1 MKKFKSII
9 RMVLA
14 VISAGLFL
22 WFLLPMA
29 KRIIC
34 VGNVV
39 GVLFTAFVF
48 CRCVFYKYF
57 QKLKEKW
64 LMGGFKMVLY
74 RIIQVCIALFLVY
87 GVVISGLMAFF
98 TLQKPEPNSTIITL
112 GAMVRPDGSPSGS
125 LNRRV
130 QACYEYLVENENS
143 KAVLSGGQGSNE
155 PMSEAQCMYDI
166 LVKKGIS
173 KDRLFIEDKSTN
185 TDSNLINSY
194 KIIEKNNL
202 SENIAIATDGYHQ
215 LRARIIANRQGKS
228 GKVGAVNAKPIRSV
242 IVTYW
247 VREWF
252 AIPVELLK

>member
-9 RMVLA
+9 RIVLA

-130 QACYEYLVENENS
+130 QACYDYPVENDNS
-143 KAVLSGGQGSNE
+143 KPVLSGGQGSNE
-155 PMSEAQCMYDI
+155 PMSEAQCMYDT

-215 LRARIIANRQGKS
+215 LRARIIANRQGKC
-228 GKVGAVNAKPIRSV
+228 GKVGAVNAKPIKSV

>member
-1 MKKFKSII
+1 MKIFKKII
-9 RMVLA
+9 RIVLA
-14 VISAGLFL
+14 IVSLGLLL
-22 WFLLPMA
+22 WFLLPVA
-29 KRIIC
+29 KGIVCI
-34 VGNVV
+34 GNIV
-39 GVLFTAFVF
+39 GVIFTAFVF
-48 CRCVFYKYF
+48 CRCVFARYF
-57 QKLKEKW
+57 QKLKEKC
-64 LMGGFKMVLY
+64 LTGGFKMVLY
-74 RIIQVCIALFLVY
+74 RIIQVCIALFVVY

-130 QACYEYLVENENS
+130 NACYDYLVENENS
-143 KAVLSGGQGSNE
+143 KAVLSGGKGDNE
-155 PMSEAQCMYDI
+155 PISEAKCMYDI

-173 KDRLFIEDKSTN
+173 KDRLYMEDKSTN

-194 KIIEKNNL
+194 KIIEENNL

-228 GKVGAVNAKPIRSV
+228 GKVGAVNSKSPMSV
-242 IVTYW
+242 LVTYW

>member
-1 MKKFKSII
+1 
-9 RMVLA
+9 
-14 VISAGLFL
+14 
-22 WFLLPMA
+22 
-29 KRIIC
+29 
-34 VGNVV
+34 
-39 GVLFTAFVF
+39 
-48 CRCVFYKYF
+48 
-57 QKLKEKW
+57 
-64 LMGGFKMVLY
+64 
-74 RIIQVCIALFLVY
+74 
-87 GVVISGLMAFF
+87 
-98 TLQKPEPNSTIITL
+98 
-112 GAMVRPDGSPSGS
+112 MVRPDGSPSGS

>member
-9 RMVLA
+9 RIVLA

-98 TLQKPEPNSTIITL
+98 TLQN
-112 GAMVRPDGSPSGS
+112 
-125 LNRRV
+125 LN
-130 QACYEYLVENENS
+130 Q
-143 KAVLSGGQGSNE
+143 
-155 PMSEAQCMYDI
+155 I
-166 LVKKGIS
+166 L
-173 KDRLFIEDKSTN
+173 
-185 TDSNLINSY
+185 
-194 KIIEKNNL
+194 
-202 SENIAIATDGYHQ
+202 Q
-215 LRARIIANRQGKS
+215 L
-228 GKVGAVNAKPIRSV
+228 
-242 IVTYW
+242 
-247 VREWF
+247 
-252 AIPVELLK
+252 LL